1 MFWCEVWYLKI
12 TMSRPYCANASG
24 NYDVTHGGHISE
36 DFIGLARHSSSTQWG
51 FLTSRRYHVK
61 RPPMLLPI
69 GRSIL
74 SLDGLHQ
81 WSADLSWWVQTKAI
95 RRTYGLGA
103 NQSSYHYGLVYSTR
117 LGNLRGRISRIC
129 DSPPLPPTYVLLA
142 SIVLLCFIEYTL
154 KAVTP
159 TYGLNLTFAATGDG
173 LFYRISWQ
181 VSRHHTCG
189 TIDVQ
194 NNMDMCVPFLTAF
207 WIHFFWNLYKH
218 RTYWVLWLWAQGPP
232 FSKIGSKMARIQH
245 FRDFLLDLFINIHF
259 EPTYQK

>member
-1 MFWCEVWYLKI
+1 
-12 TMSRPYCANASG
+12 
-24 NYDVTHGGHISE
+24 
-36 DFIGLARHSSSTQWG
+36 
-51 FLTSRRYHVK
+51 
-61 RPPMLLPI
+61 MLLPS

-81 WSADLSWWVQTKAI
+81 WSANLSWWVQTKAI

-154 KAVTP
+154 KADTP
-159 TYGLNLTFAATGDG
+159 DIWPKLNFCSHRLWAF
-173 LFYRISWQ
+173 LPY
-181 VSRHHTCG
+181 
-189 TIDVQ
+189 
-194 NNMDMCVPFLTAF
+194 FLTSIQTPHLWYYWCTKQYGHVRAVF
-207 WIHFFWNLYKH
+207 DSILNTFFWNLYKH